1 MHRIGGASFSNSIA
15 DGNNERICRGRCE
28 RQNRLLLCVEE
39 KVRLGLHHNTVLQQR
54 RVHTRPG
61 RHLQRQ
67 RRLGPNSTRD
77 DHCCHSNNLRP
88 LQMRKSEEGMHSA
101 FDGEREECQYKQSKR
116 ECCGAW
122 SFESFSRTHNTRR
135 MRMRERKQSLVKK
148 ERKGKERNP
157 ITCL

>member
-1 MHRIGGASFSNSIA
+1 MRGVAEVVVNVRTASCSALRKKSDGGSTTTPSCSNVA
-15 DGNNERICRGRCE
+15 
-28 RQNRLLLCVEE
+28 
-39 KVRLGLHHNTVLQQR
+39 
-54 RVHTRPG
+54 
-61 RHLQRQ
+61 
-67 RRLGPNSTRD
+67 STRVPD
-77 DHCCHSNNLRP
+77 VTFSVNGALVP
-88 LQMRKSEEGMHSA
+88 TAPGMTTA
-101 FDGEREECQYKQSKR
+101 ATATICDRCKCGKVKKECKACVFDGEKEECQYKQSKR